1 MARDEPLRRFLQKTP
16 GARLEAA
23 SGEGTL
29 SGLAIETDDAT
40 GLSLRVAPVR
50 LGPTIE
56 ETWPRF
62 WD

>member
-1 MARDEPLRRFLQKTP
+1 MTDQN
-16 GARLEAA
+16 
-23 SGEGTL
+23 TL
-29 SGLAIETDDAT
+29 SVTDDRT
-40 GLSLRVAPVR
+40 GLSLRVAAVR